1 MRAVPRHRFVPPD
14 LADQAHADWPLPIGA
29 GQTIS
34 QPYIVA
40 AMAEALELAGSERV
54 LEVGSGCG
62 YMAAVLSRLAGEVYG
77 MDLEE
82 GLCRRAQRTLAV
94 LGCANVEIRCGDGAL
109 GWPERAPF
117 DAVMLSC
124 AAPAIP
130 PDLWG
135 QLAPGGRI
143 ILPLGQAGW
152 GQELVLVRKTTEGS
166 EVSRLMAVSFVPLR

>member
-1 MRAVPRHRFVPPD
+1 
-14 LADQAHADWPLPIGA
+14 
-29 GQTIS
+29 
-34 QPYIVA
+34 
-40 AMAEALELAGSERV
+40 
-54 LEVGSGCG
+54 
-62 YMAAVLSRLAGEVYG
+62 VLSRLAGEVYG